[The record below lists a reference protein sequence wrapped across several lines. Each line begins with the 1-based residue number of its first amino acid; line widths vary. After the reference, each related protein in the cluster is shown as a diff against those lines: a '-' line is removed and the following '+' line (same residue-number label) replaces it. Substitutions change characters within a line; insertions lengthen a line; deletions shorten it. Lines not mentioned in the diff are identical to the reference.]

1 MQCLDRNPSKRP
13 TIEQIKKIEYFADMY
28 VVMDLTLVHSN

>member
-13 TIEQIKKIEYFADMY
+13 TIEQIKKLEYYADMY
-28 VVMDLTLVHSN
+28 VVNVLALAHSS